1 MSWPEAFS
9 WRLRLSSRSC
19 RSALDGVLSRA
30 ALGPATEA
38 PAVGSLAVKDMLRP
52 VGSATALSRSDSSIL
67 RYNFRHSVDVV
78 CAIKSSQ
85 LSRLKSANRLCP
97 LNRSTL
103 LYARTEIPSLS
114 AQLSAEMERH
124 LLPPRCSTPPPREGG
139 LVRDRPRGEIY
150 SQNGWH
156 YVKEHPRITQGRPH
170 YLRRSAGRYRTA
182 IIHIQHRPPELRR

>member
-1 MSWPEAFS
+1 MSWSEAFS
-9 WRLRLSSRSC
+9 CILRVAPRSS
-19 RSALDGVLSRA
+19 RSALDAVVSRA

-38 PAVGSLAVKDMLRP
+38 PAEPSLCAEDMLRP
-52 VGSATALSRSDSSIL
+52 VGSATALSRSDTSSL
-67 RYNFRHSVDVV
+67 RIQRRRSVDVV

-103 LYARTEIPSLS
+103 LYAQTEIPSLS

-156 YVKEHPRITQGRPH
+156 HVKEHPRLTLG
-170 YLRRSAGRYRTA
+170 
-182 IIHIQHRPPELRR
+182 